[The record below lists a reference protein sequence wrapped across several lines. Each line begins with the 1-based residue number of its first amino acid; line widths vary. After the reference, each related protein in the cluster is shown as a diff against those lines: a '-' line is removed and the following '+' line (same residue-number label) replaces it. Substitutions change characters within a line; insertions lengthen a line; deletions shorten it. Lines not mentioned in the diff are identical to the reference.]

1 MPGVTR
7 GAGPDRERWLHI
19 VVVVVP
25 VLVLL
30 TLLVLAP
37 SGVAW
42 PTRMLVAIVATALYE
57 FAIWTRSTRD

>member
-1 MPGVTR
+1 M
-7 GAGPDRERWLHI
+7 
-19 VVVVVP
+19 VVP